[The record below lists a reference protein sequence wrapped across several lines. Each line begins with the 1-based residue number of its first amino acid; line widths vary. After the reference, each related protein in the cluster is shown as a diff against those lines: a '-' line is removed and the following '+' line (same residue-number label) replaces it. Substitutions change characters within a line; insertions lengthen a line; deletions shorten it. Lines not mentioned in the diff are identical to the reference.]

1 MGKVLDFLFF
11 KKNKN
16 NKEITCNEEIGILDI
31 KNNFIYTRDN
41 NVIAG
46 IKIFSINTQLYN
58 DKEKEN
64 LIKELSAEL
73 SSEQEELKYFN
84 IARAV
89 DISPLQEYLTEIID
103 TTDNVIQKKLL
114 KAHLKEV
121 QEMSLNGEIVERQSF
136 ILVNKTISDTCEK
149 DLLKRCMELREKF
162 ERCDIQAEILD
173 EPSLI
178 QLCNSFLNMNYAHNE
193 EPDIDEKV
201 VMLKEA

>member
-1 MGKVLDFLFF
+1 MGKIIDFLYFW
-11 KKNKN
+11 KKKD
-16 NKEITCNEEIGILDI
+16 KELTCNEEIGIIDI
-31 KNNFIYTRDN
+31 KNNFIYTKEN
-41 NVIAG
+41 SIIAG
-46 IKIFSINTQLYN
+46 IKIYAINTQLYN

-73 SSEQEELKYFN
+73 SSEQEEMKYFN

-89 DISPLQEYLTEIID
+89 DISPLQEYLTDIID

-114 KAHLKEV
+114 RTHLKEV

-136 ILVNKTISDTCEK
+136 ILINKPISDTCEK
-149 DLLKRCMELREKF
+149 DILKRCMELRDKF

-178 QLCNSFLNMNYAHNE
+178 QLCNSFLNINYAHNE
-193 EPDIDEKV
+193 EPDIDENV